1 MTQPF
6 SLGKHIIRGYAMRK
20 LLLGTTAL
28 AAAATLTANAAL
40 ADVTIAGSY
49 EFKYLSRSSNVSTL
63 DGTTMTHG
71 DTDMVVN
78 FTNKTDS
85 GLDLTFRYD
94 IGAVGSTDGGNL
106 TIDEA
111 SLAIAGGFG
120 KVVLGM
126 DDDAADAYNIDE
138 MDLIAEE
145 PSATMTSSSISLN
158 SSISSDDA
166 MKVAYHLPAM
176 GGLTAGISHTDRSA
190 AGGTDTTSYG
200 AKYSM
205 DAAGASIT
213 LDIGYT
219 TQATDQETGDGG
231 TLTGNVYGSGQE
243 AGVTIKYDALQIG
256 VYGAERE
263 NKAHTSGVAVDAT
276 TDEFNGVWYAK
287 YSMGPV
293 SIGYSESY
301 VDSGVSETQTV
312 ATTTAKTLRTSGGIF
327 EGEQIGIAFNV
338 NDNLSISYSESTETY
353 DAQDDATTAIADV
366 DQEIDAIQVAYSMGG
381 MSIKA
386 YQMDVTNPNFDED
399 ATDAGKTEIAL
410 GLAF

>member
-1 MTQPF
+1 
-6 SLGKHIIRGYAMRK
+6 MRK

-40 ADVTIAGSY
+40 ADVTISGSY
-49 EFKYLSRSSNVSTL
+49 EFKYLSRSSNTASL

-94 IGAVGSTDGGNL
+94 IGAVGSTDGGGL

-120 KVVLGM
+120 KIVLGM
-126 DDDAADAYNIDE
+126 DDDAADSYNIDE

-145 PSATMTSSSISLN
+145 PGATITSSSIST
-158 SSISSDDA
+158 SSAISSDDA

-213 LDIGYT
+213 LGYAAVQDENA
-219 TQATDQETGDGG
+219 TQDVDMENMGMKIVSGDVSVIISQGG
-231 TLTGNVYGSGQE
+231 YE
-243 AGVTIKYDALQIG
+243 ASD
-256 VYGAERE
+256 EDRE
-263 NKAHTSGVAVDAT
+263 NQGA
-276 TDEFNGVWYAK
+276 
-287 YSMGPV
+287 
-293 SIGYSESY
+293 
-301 VDSGVSETQTV
+301 
-312 ATTTAKTLRTSGGIF
+312 
-327 EGEQIGIAFNV
+327 
-338 NDNLSISYSESTETY
+338 SISYKMPNGMTIGAFTFKSEDDLDAGEEYTGAGAEVQYNIASGLKATITVVDYDYKVTDSTHE
-353 DAQDDATTAIADV
+353 ATTALNADSGTMT
-366 DQEIDAIQVAYSMGG
+366 QLTIGAS
-381 MSIKA
+381 
-386 YQMDVTNPNFDED
+386 F
-399 ATDAGKTEIAL
+399 
-410 GLAF
+410 

>member
-1 MTQPF
+1 
-6 SLGKHIIRGYAMRK
+6 MRK

-28 AAAATLTANAAL
+28 AAAATISANTAL
-40 ADVTIAGSY
+40 ADVTISGSY

-63 DGTTMTHG
+63 DGTTMSHG

-78 FTNKTDS
+78 FTSKTDS

-94 IGAVGSTDGGNL
+94 IGAVGSTDGGGL

-145 PSATMTSSSISLN
+145 PSATITSSSISMN

-213 LDIGYT
+213 LGYAAVQDENATQDIDMENMGMKIVSGDVSFIVSQGGY
-219 TQATDQETGDGG
+219 
-231 TLTGNVYGSGQE
+231 E
-243 AGVTIKYDALQIG
+243 ASD
-256 VYGAERE
+256 EDRE
-263 NKAHTSGVAVDAT
+263 NQGA
-276 TDEFNGVWYAK
+276 
-287 YSMGPV
+287 
-293 SIGYSESY
+293 
-301 VDSGVSETQTV
+301 
-312 ATTTAKTLRTSGGIF
+312 
-327 EGEQIGIAFNV
+327 
-338 NDNLSISYSESTETY
+338 SISYKMPNGMTIGAFTFKSEDDLDAGEEYTGAGAEVQYNIASGLKATITVVDY
-353 DAQDDATTAIADV
+353 DYKVTDGTHEATTALNADSGTMT
-366 DQEIDAIQVAYSMGG
+366 QLTIG
-381 MSIKA
+381 
-386 YQMDVTNPNFDED
+386 
-399 ATDAGKTEIAL
+399 AT
-410 GLAF
+410 F

>member
-1 MTQPF
+1 
-6 SLGKHIIRGYAMRK
+6 MRK

-28 AAAATLTANAAL
+28 AAAATISANTAL
-40 ADVTIAGSY
+40 ADVTISGSY

-78 FTNKTDS
+78 FTSKTDS

-94 IGAVGSTDGGNL
+94 IGAVGSTDGGGL

-176 GGLTAGISHTDRSA
+176 GGRITPCVETTRSF
-190 AGGTDTTSYG
+190 
-200 AKYSM
+200 
-205 DAAGASIT
+205 
-213 LDIGYT
+213 
-219 TQATDQETGDGG
+219 
-231 TLTGNVYGSGQE
+231 
-243 AGVTIKYDALQIG
+243 
-256 VYGAERE
+256 R
-263 NKAHTSGVAVDAT
+263 
-276 TDEFNGVWYAK
+276 
-287 YSMGPV
+287 
-293 SIGYSESY
+293 
-301 VDSGVSETQTV
+301 
-312 ATTTAKTLRTSGGIF
+312 
-327 EGEQIGIAFNV
+327 
-338 NDNLSISYSESTETY
+338 
-353 DAQDDATTAIADV
+353 
-366 DQEIDAIQVAYSMGG
+366 
-381 MSIKA
+381 
-386 YQMDVTNPNFDED
+386 
-399 ATDAGKTEIAL
+399 
-410 GLAF
+410 